1 MKQTVEILT
10 DDQRLS
16 GVVKLRVPGIYG
28 ATKGRSL
35 PKRMSKL
42 VRPAAKALQNVYHEV
57 VKEGGH
63 LFISDMFR
71 SAAQQQ
77 KAHED
82 WKSGRKSAFSPPA
95 CSSVHEAA
103 RAIDIDAF
111 DTGIGHERL
120 RKILNDHGWVNIVES
135 LTGKECWHY
144 EFRGARWERFRLEN
158 GYAAMARAMK
168 AEIGNFAGLGAAR
181 REEQEV
187 AWLQESLN
195 RLQGTRL
202 AVDGRF
208 GEKTRRVVKRF
219 QKENGL
225 QQDGVPGP
233 ITKARI
239 QALLTE
245 RGLA

>member
-1 MKQTVEILT
+1 MKQTVEILQN
-10 DDQRLS
+10 DERLS

-28 ATKGRSL
+28 ATKGQPL
-35 PKRMSKL
+35 PRRMARL
-42 VRPAAKALQNVYHEV
+42 VRPAARALRKAYRDIVR
-57 VKEGGH
+57 EGGH
-63 LFISDMFR
+63 LYISDMFR
-71 SAAQQQ
+71 SARQQK

-103 RAIDIDAF
+103 RAVDIDAF
-111 DTGIGHERL
+111 DTGIGHKRVRE
-120 RKILNDHGWVNIVES
+120 ILNAHGWVNIVET

-144 EFRGARWERFRLEN
+144 EYRGKRWEQFHSEN

-181 REEQEV
+181 RDEQETE
-187 AWLQESLN
+187 WLQKSLN
-195 RLQGTRL
+195 RLLGTRL
-202 AVDGRF
+202 VVDGRF

-239 QALLTE
+239 RALLANRE
-245 RGLA
+245 PP